1 MKIFPNLHG
10 PNRTLA
16 QTVSVVVVM
25 GALAWASVPFYDWFC
40 RVTGFGG
47 VTNVAE
53 YESDVILDQTIKIRF
68 DASLDRDMPWTFK
81 PAQREMTLRIGE
93 TGLAFFEAHNPTDH
107 PVAGSAAYNVTP
119 YEAGGFFDKIACFC
133 FEEQILQ
140 PGETVM
146 MPVSFFVDPAIVDD
160 REGQYVHT
168 ITLGYTFYEID
179 LPEDGMQAALDV
191 TRSTSTQSTLT
202 TATEIAIDT
211 N

>member
-1 MKIFPNLHG
+1 MKLFPKLQG

-16 QTVSVVVVM
+16 ETVSVVVVM

-53 YESDVILDQTIKIRF
+53 YESDVILDQTIKVRF

-93 TGLAFFEAHNPTDH
+93 TGLAFYEAHNPTDRT
-107 PVAGSAAYNVTP
+107 VAGTAAYNVTP

-168 ITLGYTFYEID
+168 ITLGYTFYETD
-179 LPEDGMQAALDV
+179 LPEDEMQAALDV
-191 TRSTSTQSTLT
+191 PSKLTASTLT
-202 TATEIAIDT
+202 SATEIAIDT

>member
-1 MKIFPNLHG
+1 MKLFPNLTG

-16 QTVSVVVVM
+16 QTVSVVFMM

-47 VTNVAE
+47 ITNVAE
-53 YESDVILDQTIKIRF
+53 YESDVILDQTITVRF
-68 DASLDRDMPWTFK
+68 DASLDRGMPWTFK

-93 TGLAFFEAHNPTDH
+93 TALAFYEAQNPTDR

-119 YEAGGFFDKIACFC
+119 YEAGGFFDKIDCFC
-133 FEEQILQ
+133 FEQQILQ
-140 PGETVM
+140 AGETVM

-179 LPEDGMQAALDV
+179 LPEDEMQAALDV
-191 TRSTSTQSTLT
+191 PTTLT
-202 TATEIAIDT
+202 TATEIAIET

>member
-1 MKIFPNLHG
+1 MKIFPNLQG

-47 VTNVAE
+47 ITNVAE

-93 TGLAFFEAHNPTDH
+93 TGLAFYEAHNPTDRV
-107 PVAGSAAYNVTP
+107 VAGSAAYNGTP

-179 LPEDGMQAALDV
+179 LSEDELQAALNLPSTL
-191 TRSTSTQSTLT
+191 TRSTLT
-202 TATEIAIDT
+202 SATEIAIDS